1 MLFEWHQHD
10 CFELILTLGAK
21 GKRFLAGDVH
31 CFEAVDLALIL
42 PGEPHT
48 WDNTDQLAPVG
59 DVVVVLWPKALFSVE
74 ISEFEVIQAWLTGLE
89 AGIVFSK
96 EITDKVMPL
105 MLSMNSAQALKK
117 LTILADVLSQL
128 MQSHISQSAISSAPR
143 RNTTR
148 IEPVLDVIKNN
159 LACLPSL
166 TECSLLAN
174 LSVATLKRLFAD
186 SLGMSYSQYCDHLR
200 IKRARHLLATT
211 HQPIGVVAQQ
221 CGFNSSAYFNQFFK
235 KHESITPSAFRKQF
249 TWRKRR

>member
-1 MLFEWHQHD
+1 M
-10 CFELILTLGAK
+10 
-21 GKRFLAGDVH
+21 AGDVH